1 MLIFWNQL
9 LGHEVDQ
16 VVQNVE
22 GSVEVVTQ
30 EVNHRAYIYMSMSSR
45 IVDDGYG

>member
-1 MLIFWNQL
+1 MVCFLVLIFWNQL
-9 LGHEVDQ
+9 LVLEVDQ

-30 EVNHRAYIYMSMSSR
+30 EVNQRVHVHEYVEPSR
-45 IVDDGYG
+45 R